1 MKHEYENVI
10 MDPASYFTI
19 PSDILSANDFDKKQK
34 KKILQAWQLD
44 ITLLH
49 VCDAENMSN
58 NQEIT
63 MLSRINQA
71 LTSLSNPNDS
81 SCHH

>member
-1 MKHEYENVI
+1 MKEEYKNVI
-10 MDPASYFTI
+10 IDPASYFTS
-19 PSDILSANDFDKKQK
+19 PFDILSTNDFDAKQK

-58 NQEIT
+58 NQDST

-71 LTSLSNPNDS
+71 LTSL
-81 SCHH
+81 